1 MILER
6 AFIGI
11 ILSVLSRYLSMLR
24 QNYKV
29 IPLFLKFSCMMLIVI
44 ESYHTLFLG
53 CNSSICDKIIRS
65 YTKTQVMLRGLCL
78 FYNFVAPSSKV
89 ALLSL

>member
-1 MILER
+1 MHD
-6 AFIGI
+6 AH
-11 ILSVLSRYLSMLR
+11 
-24 QNYKV
+24 
-29 IPLFLKFSCMMLIVI
+29 VI
-44 ESYHTLFLG
+44 EGYHTLFLG

-89 ALLSL
+89 ALLFL

>member
-1 MILER
+1 M
-6 AFIGI
+6 FIVFGG
-11 ILSVLSRYLSMLR
+11 SD
-24 QNYKV
+24 
-29 IPLFLKFSCMMLIVI
+29 
-44 ESYHTLFLG
+44 TLFLG

-65 YTKTQVMLRGLCL
+65 YTKMQVMLRGLCL